1 MAGPLAASYT
11 LPADILIDYLEDFML
26 FSFVNNLCQEA
37 SVPVP
42 QDITLFAYND
52 LTYWAY
58 QHLPAQHQE
67 DLTSYLDAPPA
78 NAAEART
85 ANLPFAQCP
94 SSLRQRR
101 RSCLP
106 LDCWKNGEAQS
117 GQRFA
122 LCSGSCCGMT

>member
-11 LPADILIDYLEDFML
+11 LPADILINYFEDFML

-52 LTYWAY
+52 LTYWAF

-78 NAAEART
+78 CGRGAHRKPALLSALHPSGNGGGAA
-85 ANLPFAQCP
+85 
-94 SSLRQRR
+94 
-101 RSCLP
+101 CL
-106 LDCWKNGEAQS
+106 
-117 GQRFA
+117 
-122 LCSGSCCGMT
+122 